1 MAGKKILII
10 LVMVA
15 AAVTGYVLVRDAKT
29 NLNNPQEMGKAQGVQ
44 KAAEKAATA
53 AVADKSSVSDAAKVS
68 QPAATQPASQPA
80 AASSSSEQVNNS
92 NNKKIMELAIKTTKE
107 GTGERV
113 VKSGDKISMLYIGKF
128 LDGTVFDS
136 SEKHGGKPLPLTI
149 GTGAVIKGWDQGIL
163 GMKLGEKRTL
173 MIPSDLGYGA
183 QGAGA
188 SIPPNTDLI
197 FDVELVSFN

>member
-10 LVMVA
+10 LVIVA

-113 VKSGDKISMLYIGKF
+113 VKNGDVISMHYTGKF
-128 LDGTVFDS
+128 TDGTKFESSLDS
-136 SEKHGGKPLPLTI
+136 GKTFEFTI
-149 GTGAVIKGWDQGIL
+149 GTGGVIKGWDQGIL

-173 MIPSDLGYGA
+173 MIPSALAYGQYG
-183 QGAGA
+183 QG

-197 FDVELVSFN
+197 FEVELVSFN